1 MKKSELIEPI
11 SSQNPLKLRSVD
23 NSCLAG
29 QLRLGPL
36 YCCAAPKGGSIMAK
50 RKKQVGRRNVS
61 NTYAPLSLLLPITFL
76 FSATLF
82 FSNNEPIR
90 TNPVPLPRL

>member
-61 NTYAPLSLLLPITFL
+61 KHVRAALITA
-76 FSATLF
+76 SNYVSI
-82 FSNNEPIR
+82 FSNA
-90 TNPVPLPRL
+90 VLF